1 MEDGPWLSLGRDDGQ
16 AKFLFEFWQGR
27 MTPGLASLTS
37 INFNLKGLLLTI
49 SKLVLETKDV
59 LLFVLCI
66 FVRSF

>member
-1 MEDGPWLSLGRDDGQ
+1 
-16 AKFLFEFWQGR
+16 
-27 MTPGLASLTS
+27 MTPGPASLTS

-66 FVRSF
+66 IVGSSGLFSV